1 MDRNQ
6 LLEGM
11 DNERILFGLFF
22 VFGIRLQAAGDS
34 FYDEITCKQF
44 FLLICLSLFQD
55 EEPTVN
61 QLAEVMGSS
70 HQNVKQIINKLEEKG
85 FLITVSDQ
93 TDKRKMRIKQTNKMN
108 DLKVKYEKQEMAFMK
123 HLYSGLTPQQI
134 ADTVQVIKMME
145 NNLIKIKENKE

>member
-22 VFGIRLQAAGDS
+22 VFGNRLQAAGDS

-108 DLKVKYEKQEMAFMK
+108 DLKVKY
-123 HLYSGLTPQQI
+123 
-134 ADTVQVIKMME
+134 
-145 NNLIKIKENKE
+145 

>member
-22 VFGIRLQAAGDS
+22 VFGNRLQAAGDS

-85 FLITVSDQ
+85 FL
-93 TDKRKMRIKQTNKMN
+93 KRKMRIKQTNKMN

>member
-1 MDRNQ
+1 
-6 LLEGM
+6 
-11 DNERILFGLFF
+11 
-22 VFGIRLQAAGDS
+22 
-34 FYDEITCKQF
+34 
-44 FLLICLSLFQD
+44 
-55 EEPTVN
+55 
-61 QLAEVMGSS
+61 MGSS

-108 DLKVKYEKQEMAFMK
+108 DLKVKYEKQEMAFMN